1 MSENLEKYKD
11 KLLFLP
17 LGGAGE
23 IGMNVN
29 LYHYEGKWLMVDCG
43 AGFADD
49 HLPGVDMIV
58 ADLSFIAKRRKD
70 LLGLVLTHAHE
81 DHIGG
86 VQYLWNE
93 LECPIYSTKF
103 TGNFLKARI
112 GEYHFDKT
120 PVINFMEPGSR
131 FDLGPF
137 NIEMISIT
145 HSAPEMQGLMIRT
158 KAGNVLHTGDWKFD
172 DKPVIGPTTDFDA
185 LKRCGEE
192 GVLALICDS
201 TNVFNKEHSG
211 FEGDLHINILE
222 LVKECQQLAVVT
234 TFASNLGRLETL
246 LDVARKA
253 GRKVIIAGR
262 SIQRIIEVAEASGYD
277 MHRDIIINDRDFGNY
292 KRHEV
297 MVISTGCQGEPLAAT
312 SKLAHD
318 SHQSLKL
325 IAGDMVIFS
334 SKIIPG
340 NEKKIFRLFNMFA
353 KKNIDVITEKDHN
366 VHVSGHPGVPELKR
380 MYELIKPKIAIPVHG
395 ELVHIK
401 EHARLAR
408 SWNVPF
414 AVKVENGALVDLSP
428 DNPCVIDHVQ
438 SGYLAIDGN
447 YLINIDSRII
457 KMRRK
462 MRDAGMVLVNI
473 ILNRAGSLIL
483 APIISFPGCLDRKD
497 DEILIDEIRQDVF
510 ESFVEMAGGKKSKTN
525 ENIETLVRS
534 VIKRRL
540 KAEIGKTPMIDVII
554 SRV

>member
-1 MSENLEKYKD
+1 MSEKIAKD

-49 HLPGVDMIV
+49 HLPGIDMIV
-58 ADLSFIAKRRKD
+58 ADLSFIAKRKD
-70 LLGLVLTHAHE
+70 DLVGLVLTHAHE
-81 DHIGG
+81 DHLGG

-93 LECPIYSTKF
+93 LGCPIYSTKF
-103 TGNFLKARI
+103 TGNFLKARLQ
-112 GEYHFDKT
+112 EYHFEEP
-120 PVINFMEPGSR
+120 PVVNFMETGSK

-158 KAGNVLHTGDWKFD
+158 KAGNILHTGDWKFD
-172 DKPVIGPTTDFDA
+172 DNPVVGPATDYEA
-185 LKRCGEE
+185 LKKCGEE
-192 GVLALICDS
+192 GVLALVCDS

-211 FEGDLHINILE
+211 SEGDLNANILE
-222 LVKECQQLAVVT
+222 LVKECQQMVVVT

-246 LDVARKA
+246 LNVAKQA
-253 GRKVIIAGR
+253 GRKVVIAGR
-262 SIQRIIEVAEASGYD
+262 SILRVIEVAEMSGYD
-277 MHRDIIINDRDFGNY
+277 MHRDIIINDRDVTKY

-312 SKLAHD
+312 SKIAHD
-318 SHQSLKL
+318 VHQSLKL

-340 NEKKIFRLFNMFA
+340 NEKRIFRLFNIFA
-353 KKNIDVITEKDHN
+353 KKNIDVITEKDHA

-380 MYELIKPKIAIPVHG
+380 MYEIVKPRISIPVHG
-395 ELVHIK
+395 ELVHIQ
-401 EHARLAR
+401 EHAKLAK

-414 AVKVENGALVDLSP
+414 AVKVENGALVDLNP
-428 DNPCVIDHVQ
+428 DNPTVIDHVH

-447 YLINIDSRII
+447 YLINTDSRVI

-462 MRDAGMVLVNI
+462 MRDAGLVLVNV
-473 ILNRAGSLIL
+473 ILNRAGSLVL
-483 APIISFPGCLDRKD
+483 APIIAFPGCLDKRD
-497 DEILIDEIRQDVF
+497 DESLIDLIRQDVF
-510 ESFVEMAGGKKSKTN
+510 EAFAEMAGGKKTKTN

-534 VIKRRL
+534 VIKRAL
-540 KAEIGKTPMIDVII
+540 KSELGKMPMIEVQI
-554 SRV
+554 SRI